1 MPGILG
7 SGPVNVR
14 SFQLDALDALK
25 AVGNPLEAP
34 TLMLVKNNFGS
45 PSKDTVIG
53 DLEECDFTGY
63 AAEAALV
70 FGDAHTDTDGKAVIK
85 APSVTFT
92 CTGSATINEVYGWAL
107 VNAAKTA
114 LYVAQ
119 SFSQAF
125 VMGTAGQ
132 GLTVQPVVTFPDNM

>member
-14 SFQLDALDALK
+14 SFQLSALDALK
-25 AVGNPLEAP
+25 GVGLPLAAAS
-34 TLMLVKNNFGS
+34 LILVKNNFGGAT
-45 PSKDTVIG
+45 KDTTID

-63 AAEAALV
+63 AAEAGLV
-70 FGDAHTDTDGKAVIK
+70 FGDAHIDTDGKAVIK

-92 CTGSATINEVYGWAL
+92 CTGTVTGNEVYGWAL
-107 VNAAKTA
+107 VNAAKDT

-119 SFSQAF
+119 SFSQAY
-125 VMGTAGQ
+125 MMMTAGQ